1 MRCARVVVTALV
13 IAGASGCA
21 SGGGS
26 TNVAGDVASGAASTT
41 RTRRNPDVIDAN
53 EISTRATD
61 AATALQ
67 IIQKLRPRMLQSRGL
82 NSPNDPTGE
91 TTLPRVYVDN
101 VSFGDVGT
109 LSNLAATQILTIQFL
124 NARDATTRFGTGHM
138 GGVIL
143 VTTKR

>member
-1 MRCARVVVTALV
+1 
-13 IAGASGCA
+13 
-21 SGGGS
+21 
-26 TNVAGDVASGAASTT
+26 
-41 RTRRNPDVIDAN
+41 
-53 EISTRATD
+53 
-61 AATALQ
+61 
-67 IIQKLRPRMLQSRGL
+67 MLQSRGL